1 LRLPVRLTEY
11 PAVNAPTTRYAKTAD
26 GVHIAFQEFG
36 QGDTDLLLIPGHYT
50 NVDAHWD
57 LPEIADL
64 LRRLA
69 SFTRVILMD
78 RRGVGLSDR
87 LGPGSTA
94 PLESDID
101 DVLAVLDT
109 VHAGTTAVVASENA
123 TPLAVSLA
131 AIHPGRVQALGLY
144 APLPAPFAVVTAGW
158 TDIPDHER
166 ALIYSPQHWLD
177 ELDRE
182 WGTGW
187 ARADFEMFAPSL
199 AGDAAAIESW
209 GRYLR
214 SAASPGSAMAHTERW
229 LVTDVRGVYPAVQA
243 PTILLFRPSARPS
256 FVMRRIVQEA
266 ERSIPGARVVE
277 LRGRDLHWWFGDH
290 EELAGELE
298 AFLTGA
304 RRSHPATSDRV
315 LSTVLFTD
323 IVGSTGRQAAM
334 GDQEWKQLVIRHHAL
349 VRQALTRWRGVEN
362 DTAGDGFYAT
372 FDGPARAIRCAQQ
385 IVDEVQSLGIEVR
398 VGIHTGECEVIEHKL
413 AGITVSI
420 GARVAT
426 RAGPS
431 EVLISKTVK
440 DLVAGSG
447 LTFEDAGE
455 HELKGVPDHW
465 HLYRVAPEA

>member
-1 LRLPVRLTEY
+1 MERPE
-11 PAVNAPTTRYAKTAD
+11 TRYAKTSD

-36 QGDTDLLLIPGHYT
+36 HGDVDLLLIPGHYT

-57 LPEIADL
+57 IPGIADL
-64 LRRLA
+64 LQRLA

-101 DVLAVLDT
+101 DVLAVLDA

-131 AIHPGRVQALGLY
+131 AIHPGRVQALALY
-144 APLPAPFAVVTAGW
+144 APLPAPFAVATAGW
-158 TDIPDHER
+158 AEIPEAER
-166 ALIYSPQHWLD
+166 ALIYPAEKWLD
-177 ELDRE
+177 RLDRE
-182 WGTGW
+182 WGNGW
-187 ARADFEMFAPSL
+187 ARADFEMFAPSF
-199 AGDAAAIESW
+199 AGDAAAIASW

-229 LVTDVRGVYPAVQA
+229 LVTDIREVYPAVQA
-243 PTILLFRPSARPS
+243 PTLVLYRPDARPS
-256 FVMRRIVQEA
+256 YVMRRLVQEA
-266 ERSIPGARVVE
+266 RRSIPDARIVE
-277 LRGRDLHWWFGDH
+277 LGGRDLHWWFGDH
-290 EELAGELE
+290 EELTGELE
-298 AFLTGA
+298 AFLTGT
-304 RRSHPATSDRV
+304 RRSRPATSDRV
-315 LSTVLFTD
+315 LTSVLFTD
-323 IVGSTGRQAAM
+323 IVGSTERQAAL
-334 GDQEWKQLVIRHHAL
+334 GDQAWKELVTGHHAI
-349 VRQALTRWRGVEN
+349 VRRALTTWRGVEN

-385 IVDEVQSLGIEVR
+385 IVGEVGTLGIEVR
-398 VGIHTGECEVIEHKL
+398 AGIHTGECEVIEHKC

-420 GARVAT
+420 GARIAG

-447 LTFEDAGE
+447 LVFDDAGE
-455 HELKGVPDHW
+455 HELKGVPDRW
-465 HLYRVAPEA
+465 QLFRVIEA